1 MTVSRLT
8 LRRVFRSDHLRCGAA
23 TAVKASGQGLDFDSD
38 EELEAA
44 LRRELVEIARLNG
57 VSEPEALRDILLS
70 NVATSASR

>member
-1 MTVSRLT
+1 LKELDPLDVELLERA
-8 LRRVFRSDHLRCGAA
+8 VDAA
-23 TAVKASGQGLDFDSD
+23 MTAVKASGQGLDFDSD